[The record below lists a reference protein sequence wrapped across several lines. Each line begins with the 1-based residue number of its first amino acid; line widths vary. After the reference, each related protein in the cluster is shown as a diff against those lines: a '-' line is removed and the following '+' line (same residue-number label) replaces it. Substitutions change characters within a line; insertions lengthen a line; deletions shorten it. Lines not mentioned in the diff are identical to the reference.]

1 MIKKEIHILEAIYN
15 QQQEYF
21 NNDEEPPHV
30 LIYIDDMYDPIMT
43 ERFGIF
49 NSLYTNAR
57 HYNISIIQV
66 SHTWFILDA
75 FLRRLCKYFIFLGL
89 HQQKKKREL
98 LKNYAIL

>member
-1 MIKKEIHILEAIYN
+1 MSIKKNLIDNKKINAIRFKSFFDKKGNSILEAIYN

-49 NSLYTNAR
+49 N
-57 HYNISIIQV
+57 IFIQMPDIIIFQL
-66 SHTWFILDA
+66 F
-75 FLRRLCKYFIFLGL
+75 KYPILGL
-89 HQQKKKREL
+89 
-98 LKNYAIL
+98 Y